1 MIRDPHLASCLLRL
15 EDSKQ
20 RFENLARSV
29 TSRQATWNP
38 AAGKWSIAECIEHL
52 NVSLRLYLPAMQ
64 RELEKSR
71 AGDFTGTGPWKRGT
85 FTGRLILW
93 GLDPEASRSIPAPRK
108 FRPDNSTAVD
118 FSLVCNSFR
127 RGIDRLVQLASEAD
141 GLALDQIRL
150 PTPIGRLFRITLA
163 EAFEI
168 HARHVPRHLEQAER
182 VTRASSFP
190 D

>member
-1 MIRDPHLASCLLRL
+1 VIHDPHLARCLLRL
-15 EDSKQ
+15 EDSKL
-20 RFENLARSV
+20 RFEDLAESV
-29 TSRQATWNP
+29 TPRQATWKP
-38 AAGKWSIAECIEHL
+38 ATAKWSVAECIEHL

-64 RELEKSR
+64 RELGTAR
-71 AGDFTGTGPWKRGT
+71 AGGLTGTGPWKRGT
-85 FTGRLILW
+85 FPGRLILW
-93 GLDPEASRSIPAPRK
+93 GLDPEASRSIPAPRS

-118 FSLVCNSFR
+118 FSLVCDRFH

-150 PTPIGRLFRITLA
+150 PTPICRLFRITLA

-168 HARHVPRHLEQAER
+168 HARHIPRHLGQAER
-182 VTRASSFP
+182 VARAPGYP